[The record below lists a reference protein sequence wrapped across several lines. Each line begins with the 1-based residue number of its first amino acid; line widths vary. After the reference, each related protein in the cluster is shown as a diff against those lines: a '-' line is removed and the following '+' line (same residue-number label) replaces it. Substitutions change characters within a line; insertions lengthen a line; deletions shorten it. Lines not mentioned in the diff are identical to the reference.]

1 MKKIFSAAA
10 LFLQLLV
17 FALMA
22 PGLRADE
29 RREFISKTMNS
40 DVQKLLEN
48 CGREI
53 IGTEPFSSKNNN
65 IMDYM
70 IGFYNTDYGLLV
82 TLQTL
87 KQRFDEY
94 GRAIPDVYNSE
105 LVAIVFVDKLLLWYE
120 SETAKSTLKAKM
132 ARLMGKQSI

>member
-1 MKKIFSAAA
+1 MKKIFSAS

-22 PGLRADE
+22 PDLRADE
-29 RREFISKTMNS
+29 KREFISKTMNS
-40 DVQKLLEN
+40 DVQKLLET
-48 CGREI
+48 CGREL
-53 IGTEPFSSKNNN
+53 IGAEPFSSKNND
-65 IMDYM
+65 ITDYM

-87 KQRFDEY
+87 KQRFNDS

-105 LVAIVFVDKLLLWYE
+105 LVAIVFVDKSLLWYQ
-120 SETAKSTLKAKM
+120 SETARSTLKAKM
-132 ARLMGKQSI
+132 ARLVVKESI

>member
-1 MKKIFSAAA
+1 MKKLFFAA

-29 RREFISKTMNS
+29 RREFISKTINS

-48 CGREI
+48 CGREL
-53 IGTEPFSSKNNN
+53 IGAEPFSSKNND

-70 IGFYNTDYGLLV
+70 IGFHNTDYGLLV

-87 KQRFDEY
+87 KQRLDDY

-105 LVAIVFVDKLLLWYE
+105 LVAIVFVDKSLLWYQ

-132 ARLMGKQSI
+132 ARLVGKQSI

>member
-1 MKKIFSAAA
+1 MKKIFSAALLLQILVLA
-10 LFLQLLV
+10 LI
-17 FALMA
+17 A
-22 PGLRADE
+22 PSLRADE
-29 RREFISKTMNS
+29 RREFISKKMNS

-53 IGTEPFSSKNNN
+53 IGEEPFSSKNNN

-70 IGFYNTDYGLLV
+70 IGFYDTDHGMLV
-82 TLQTL
+82 TLQAL
-87 KQRFDEY
+87 KQRLDER
-94 GRAIPDVYNSE
+94 GHAIPDVYSSE
-105 LVAIVFVDKLLLWYE
+105 LVATVFVDRLLLWYK

>member
-1 MKKIFSAAA
+1 MKKIFSAA

-22 PGLRADE
+22 PSLRADE
-29 RREFISKTMNS
+29 KREFISKTMNS
-40 DVQKLLEN
+40 EVQKLLET
-48 CGREI
+48 CGREL
-53 IGTEPFSSKNNN
+53 IGAEPFSSKNND

-87 KQRFDEY
+87 KQRFNDS
-94 GRAIPDVYNSE
+94 GRAIPDIYNSE
-105 LVAIVFVDKLLLWYE
+105 LVAIVFVDKSLLWYQ
-120 SETAKSTLKAKM
+120 SETARSTLKAKM
-132 ARLMGKQSI
+132 ARLVVKESI

>member
-1 MKKIFSAAA
+1 MKRIFSAA
-10 LFLQLLV
+10 LFVQVLV

-22 PGLRADE
+22 PGLCADE

-40 DVQKLLEN
+40 DVQKLWKSS
-48 CGREI
+48 GREI

-65 IMDYM
+65 IVDYM
-70 IGFYNTDYGLLV
+70 ISFYNTDHGLLV

-87 KQRFDEY
+87 KQRSDES

-105 LVAIVFVDKLLLWYE
+105 LVAIVFVDKSLLWYA

-132 ARLMGKQSI
+132 AHLVGKQSI

>member
-1 MKKIFSAAA
+1 MKKIFFAA

-40 DVQKLLEN
+40 DVQKLLKN
-48 CGREI
+48 SGREI
-53 IGTEPFSSKNNN
+53 IGAEPFSSQNND

-87 KQRFDEY
+87 KQRFNEY

-105 LVAIVFVDKLLLWYE
+105 PVAIVFVDKSLLWYQ
-120 SETAKSTLKAKM
+120 SETARSTLKAKM
-132 ARLMGKQSI
+132 ARLVGKQSI